1 MDILG
6 IDIYLTSHPTFMQSV
21 SILFFFQFEFA
32 IDCMIMYAVV
42 LANEAL
48 QKLKWS
54 KKSQSIVISGVTGS
68 GKTVSAKHILEF
80 LCRDQDNVGDA
91 GPILES
97 FGNATTRGNVNS
109 SRFWKHIEV
118 LHYKQKNTF

>member
-1 MDILG
+1 
-6 IDIYLTSHPTFMQSV
+6 
-21 SILFFFQFEFA
+21 
-32 IDCMIMYAVV
+32 MIVYAVV

-48 QKLKWS
+48 QKLKCS

-80 LCRDQDNVGDA
+80 LCHDQDNVSDV

-97 FGNATTRGNVNS
+97 FGNATTRGNINS
-109 SRFWKHIEV
+109 SRYWKHIEV
-118 LHYKQKNTF
+118 NYCE